1 MEDAIITQEA
11 EQEIDLKLLVLHV
24 LHRWRSLLAV
34 MLAAAIILAGVSV
47 IKNSRTAANAEDF
60 DRVLADYEREKI
72 VFEYSSTYYTDTIA
86 SLTRQLENLNA
97 YQENS
102 ILANLDPS
110 GMWVGSLDLYL
121 SEGGSRSDSGS
132 ASNDPMDALASV
144 YAAGIG
150 GGSYLQPLADEM
162 GTELRYLRELVF
174 TSVCYTTN
182 AVSVRVAAPDE
193 TLANRM
199 LDEIETYAATLHSDV
214 RKSFGNHK
222 ITVANRYAGLDSDF
236 NMPVSVGMETDA
248 VKAFSPF
255 LNTEGEKKDLA
266 KQISDAVTALGKL
279 QAPEAPVA
287 VDGSGVGKAAVK
299 AGLIGGVLG
308 FFLLA
313 VCYAAGYV
321 LDQRIH
327 SGEDLKSR
335 FGVRVLGAFPHP
347 FRTKHV
353 TRLDAWLNRLE
364 GNGPADPRK
373 LHDHIAAGIHVLA
386 GDCRKI
392 LLTGAV
398 DSPRIA
404 QLRDELAP
412 ALPGLELS
420 AGGCMNAE
428 PAVLR
433 GLAGYDAIVLVE
445 GAGETRYSDVA
456 AELSYIRALGLP
468 VLGVVVL

>member
-1 MEDAIITQEA
+1 MEDSIITQEA
-11 EQEIDLKLLVLHV
+11 EQEIDLKLLALYV

-34 MLAAAIILAGVSV
+34 TLAAAIVLAGASV
-47 IKNSRTAANAEDF
+47 VKNSRSDANAEDF
-60 DRVLADYEREKI
+60 DRILADYEREKAI
-72 VFEYSSTYYTDTIA
+72 FEYSSAYYTDTIT

-110 GMWVGSLDLYL
+110 GMWIGSLDLYL
-121 SEGGSRSDSGS
+121 SESGSRSDSDS
-132 ASNDPMDALASV
+132 ASNDPMDALTNV

-182 AVSVRVAAPDE
+182 AVSVRVSAPDE
-193 TLANRM
+193 DLANRI
-199 LDEIETYAATLHSDV
+199 LDEVETYVSTFHSDV

-222 ITVANRYAGLDSDF
+222 ITAANRYTGLESDF
-236 NMPVSVGMETDA
+236 NMPVIVGMETDT
-248 VKAFSPF
+248 VKVFSPF

-266 KQISDAVTALGKL
+266 KQISDAVTALEKL
-279 QAPEAPVA
+279 QEPEVPVA
-287 VDGSGVGKAAVK
+287 VDGSGMGKAAVK

-335 FGVRVLGAFPHP
+335 FGIRVLGVFPHP
-347 FRTKHV
+347 FRTKRV

-364 GNGPADPRK
+364 RNGPADPRK
-373 LHDHIAAGIHVLA
+373 LYDLIAAGIHVLA
-386 GDCRKI
+386 GDHRKI

-398 DSPRIA
+398 DAPRIA
-404 QLRDELAP
+404 HLRDELAP

-420 AGGCMNAE
+420 AGGCVNAE

-433 GLAGYDAIVLVE
+433 SLTGYDGIVLVE
-445 GAGETRYSDVA
+445 GVGETRYTDVA

>member
-1 MEDAIITQEA
+1 MEDSIITQEA

-34 MLAAAIILAGVSV
+34 MLAAAVILAGASAV
-47 IKNSRTAANAEDF
+47 KNTLVRSDPESIGD
-60 DRVLADYEREKI
+60 VLADY
-72 VFEYSSTYYTDTIA
+72 SSQKDSYDYALNYYE
-86 SLTRQLENLNA
+86 SSLEELTRKLDTLNS

-102 ILANLDPS
+102 ILANLDAS
-110 GMWVGSLDLYL
+110 SMWIGSLDLYV
-121 SEGGSRSDSGS
+121 SEKDGLTDSNS
-132 ASNDPMDALASV
+132 LHLANDPADALASA
-144 YAAGIG
+144 YAVEISNGRWLA
-150 GGSYLQPLADEM
+150 SLADEM
-162 GTELRYLRELVF
+162 GIDLNYLKELV
-174 TSVCYTTN
+174 SVSANYVTN
-182 AVSVRVAAPDE
+182 SVSIRVLSQDEATAARILDAFETHAGNLQSEIQQQFGNHTVVISGRDISNDVNACLALTKDWDALIPDTKE
-193 TLANRM
+193 LQQQSTKQIA
-199 LDEIETYAATLHSDV
+199 DV
-214 RKSFGNHK
+214 RKALKDLEEPKAPAILNGF
-222 ITVANRYAGLDSDF
+222 TMTR
-236 NMPVSVGMETDA
+236 DA
-248 VKAFSPF
+248 VKC
-255 LNTEGEKKDLA
+255 
-266 KQISDAVTALGKL
+266 AV
-279 QAPEAPVA
+279 V
-287 VDGSGVGKAAVK
+287 
-299 AGLIGGVLG
+299 GGVLG

-347 FRTKHV
+347 FQAKHV
-353 TRLDAWLNRLE
+353 TRFDAWLNRLE

-386 GDCRKI
+386 GDHRKI

-398 DSPRIA
+398 DAPRIA
-404 QLRDELAP
+404 HLRDELAP

-420 AGGCMNAE
+420 AGGCVNAE

-433 GLAGYDAIVLVE
+433 SLTGYDGIVLVE
-445 GAGETRYSDVA
+445 GVGETRYTDVA